1 MGRWAV
7 NGRAEHGRAHV
18 RPAHSRAARAAHL
31 TLLFALAACGSGPS
45 EPIRPEPPP
54 PPPIPDPIAIPA
66 RGTASTLDI
75 ATWNVLNFGAT
86 NQGPSDDRLQFAR
99 VRDVIR
105 GTDADIWGMQEVIS
119 GEAFDNLVDSLPGYA
134 GLLADDST
142 VVGGT
147 DSYHSNEIK
156 VGLIYKT
163 SVLQPTA
170 ARIILADLDYEF
182 AGRPPL
188 EITARI
194 TFDGNTHD
202 AVFIVLHA
210 KAAAD
215 STSWMRRGA
224 GAAGLKAYLDENWPS
239 TVVFVPGDWNDDVDE
254 SISQGRD
261 TPYRVFVNATEDW
274 AFPTAELSEAGIT
287 SILGF
292 DEIIDH
298 ILASNEGMAWYEE
311 DSALAYRVDE
321 VIENY
326 RQTVS
331 NHVPVMVRF
340 RPGGGLAVCAAEN
353 RSGYL

>member
-1 MGRWAV
+1 MKVQPAGVWALH
-7 NGRAEHGRAHV
+7 GRAKHGRAHV
-18 RPAHSRAARAAHL
+18 PPGPSNRANRAVHL
-31 TLLFALAACGSGPS
+31 TLLLALAACGSDPS

-54 PPPIPDPIAIPA
+54 PPPIPEPIAIPA

-86 NQGPSDDRLQFAR
+86 NQGPSDDPLQFAR

-105 GTDADIWGMQEVIS
+105 GTDADIWGMQEVIN

-134 GLLADDST
+134 GILANDSE
-142 VVGGT
+142 VAGGA
-147 DSYHSNEIK
+147 DAYQNAEIK
-156 VGLIYKT
+156 VGLIYRT

-188 EITARI
+188 EITARL

-215 STSWMRRGA
+215 STSWRRRGA
-224 GAAGLKAYLDENWPS
+224 AAAGLKSYLDETWPS
-239 TVVFVPGDWNDDVDE
+239 TPVFVPGDWNDDVDE
-254 SISQGRD
+254 SITLGRD
-261 TPYRVFVNATEDW
+261 TPYRTFVNAAGDW

-321 VIENY
+321 FIENY

-340 RPGGGLAVCAAEN
+340 RPGRG
-353 RSGYL
+353 

>member
-1 MGRWAV
+1 MDRQETGAWAT
-7 NGRAEHGRAHV
+7 
-18 RPAHSRAARAAHL
+18 RAAHL
-31 TLLFALAACGSGPS
+31 TLLLTLAACGGSGPS

-54 PPPIPDPIAIPA
+54 PPPVPEPIAIPA

-86 NQGPSDDRLQFAR
+86 NQGPSDDPLQFAR

-105 GTDADIWGMQEVIS
+105 GTDADIWGMQEVIDAD
-119 GEAFDNLVDSLPGYA
+119 AFQNLVDSLPGYA
-134 GLLADDST
+134 GILANDSE
-142 VVGGT
+142 VAGGT
-147 DSYHSNEIK
+147 DAYYNAEIK
-156 VGLIYKT
+156 PGLIYKT

-188 EITARI
+188 EITARL

-210 KAAAD
+210 KAASD

-224 GAAGLKAYLDENWPS
+224 AGAGLKSYLDENWPS
-239 TVVFVPGDWNDDVDE
+239 TLVFVPGDWNDDVDE
-254 SISQGRD
+254 SITQGRD
-261 TPYRVFVNATEDW
+261 TPYRAFVNAAGDW

-292 DEIIDH
+292 DDIVDH

-321 VIENY
+321 LIENY

-331 NHVPVMVRF
+331 NHLPVMVRF
-340 RPGGGLAVCAAEN
+340 RPGGG
-353 RSGYL
+353 